1 MRRSIL
7 WCALGLTPTH
17 TLGPIYHKPGPLE
30 LALSVA
36 SVSRHK
42 LRHDAFIVHEAL
54 LRQFVHRSNCSLQS
68 RPTHGAAAL
77 LQGGFTTNMCGESP
91 GAPEGTEKKRIGSD
105 KPMIEIDDVEP
116 SAE

>member
-42 LRHDAFIVHEAL
+42 LRHDALSKKRCSASLSTGQIV
-54 LRQFVHRSNCSLQS
+54 VSNLV
-68 RPTHGAAAL
+68 PHMELPAAL
-77 LQGGFTTNMCGESP
+77 LQGGFTTNMCGESLR
-91 GAPEGTEKKRIGSD
+91 APEGTEKKRIGSD